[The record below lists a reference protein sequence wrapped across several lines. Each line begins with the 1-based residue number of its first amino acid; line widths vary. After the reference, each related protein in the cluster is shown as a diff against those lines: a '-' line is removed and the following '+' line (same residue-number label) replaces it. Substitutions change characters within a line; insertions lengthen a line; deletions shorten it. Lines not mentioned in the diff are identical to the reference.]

1 MQKRIAFARSHSH
14 FSFLEVNSGW
24 STILKFAERLWLS
37 HQYFPRHLKFSI
49 QSHTVRS
56 LFGNC
61 RWVLKYVYL
70 AIWWAIYWQLKE
82 DINLICPQKVLDQ
95 NFTLWTSVSFSLMVI
110 GWEDCRM
117 IGAISASSSG
127 WEKVWVSSGKGF
139 FSSLFSLFSCVC
151 FIYLALSVS

>member
-1 MQKRIAFARSHSH
+1 M
-14 FSFLEVNSGW
+14 
-24 STILKFAERLWLS
+24 
-37 HQYFPRHLKFSI
+37 
-49 QSHTVRS
+49 
-56 LFGNC
+56 
-61 RWVLKYVYL
+61 
-70 AIWWAIYWQLKE
+70 
-82 DINLICPQKVLDQ
+82 NLICPQKVLDQ

-151 FIYLALSVS
+151 FIYLSSQRVLKVTPHVWRKKAQERVTVNLQFSYSQHSSILGQISLRNEKHQSSSQKVQLQPWSDCATV